1 MTPQIFCTATL
12 SNILLAALQLRQHL
26 PLTPVSNFL
35 LWKPGTEL
43 LYTFW
48 QVCAPWRRTS
58 TKADLNSTSRL
69 SLCKPCLHSV
79 GFLVVIFRRCKK
91 KNYSTVNGP
100 FVFGACLA
108 VAQPRT
114 KQLHRWKI
122 SQVRLLGIGAYK
134 RLALLKICIRPVIC
148 RADPH
153 TPSMRAVV
161 VYSQAKSNYFHIL

>member
-1 MTPQIFCTATL
+1 MAQDKHQSRLKFNVSTFPLQTLPAQRWIFGGHFP
-12 SNILLAALQLRQHL
+12 ALQ
-26 PLTPVSNFL
+26 
-35 LWKPGTEL
+35 
-43 LYTFW
+43 
-48 QVCAPWRRTS
+48 
-58 TKADLNSTSRL
+58 
-69 SLCKPCLHSV
+69 
-79 GFLVVIFRRCKK
+79 K
-91 KNYSTVNGP
+91 KNHSTVNGP